1 MGDEAF
7 MLGSMQGSVEC
18 MARHPRTI
26 FATAEA
32 TAVMDS
38 ARAVLDELPEER
50 LLSVDAAWCLMRED
64 TWEEQRRSETITRLV
79 TSLRIAHG
87 HCATAV
93 LWPTPQQYRLD
104 QERRALA
111 SGRNRDGGGPGRD
124 RNGGG
129 NGRDRRGS
137 GGSSGPLLAL
147 EWGRQLGWRQRQGW
161 RRPPPQR
168 RRRRRLWRWR
178 KRSEQRI
185 LREGEPAQGGSPPLL

>member
-1 MGDEAF
+1 

-124 RNGGG
+124 RNGGATAATAVEAVVAVG
-129 NGRDRRGS
+129 PSWRLNGGDSSGGGSGRD
-137 GGSSGPLLAL
+137 GGSHRRTGGGGGDLEVCLLYT
-147 EWGRQLGWRQRQGW
+147 
-161 RRPPPQR
+161 
-168 RRRRRLWRWR
+168 
-178 KRSEQRI
+178 
-185 LREGEPAQGGSPPLL
+185 SPSPRD